1 MKLNVSITKFCIV
14 NGSDENGSDYV
25 TGIVCAWKFVN
36 VCEPE
41 GSTRDMTLFIRG
53 LLTFSLLNFSF
64 LIESSALKKFR
75 TPFDSKSKD
84 FLRTHS
90 HTHTNKAA
98 FFFINL
104 NYLISR
110 ASNFLFYKTFS
121 NHTNVE
127 NIQKITLAK
136 KTVKYALP
144 LCVYAH
150 LCNHRTNSMKM

>member
-84 FLRTHS
+84 FLRTH
-90 HTHTNKAA
+90 THTNKAV
-98 FFFINL
+98 FFHQPELFNFSGL
-104 NYLISR
+104 KFLILQ
-110 ASNFLFYKTFS
+110 NFFKSYKCWKYT
-121 NHTNVE
+121 E
-127 NIQKITLAK
+127 NSISKK